1 MSQVHIVIAVKDSDI
16 ICVETFSTIEQ
27 ALARGFKVAHELAG
41 YNVNADPGEEFL
53 PDGSRYFRFLNNI
66 FKTVAVFSKEADSP
80 IHLPPTPAPAPYDF
94 MDATLPVGWFQN
106 GKPALMS
113 DLLNNPFD
121 IKDPLWDLTE
131 AQKWALIEVRVRRSP
146 SFHSPIGT
154 LDHARALTQL
164 QGKTPHGEMLVQE
177 EIEAL
182 HALREDLMAGVHSS

>member
-1 MSQVHIVIAVKDSDI
+1 MSQVHIVIAVENSDI
-16 ICVETFSTIEQ
+16 ICVEVFPTIEQ
-27 ALARGFKVAHELAG
+27 ALARGFRIAHELAG
-41 YNVNADPGEEFL
+41 YNVSADPGEEFL
-53 PDGSRYFRFLNNI
+53 PDGSGYFRFLNNI
-66 FKTVAVFSKEADSP
+66 FKTVAVFSKNTDAP
-80 IHLPPTPAPAPYDF
+80 IHLPPTPTPYDF
-94 MDATLPVGWFQN
+94 MDPTLPVGWLQN

-121 IKDPLWDLTE
+121 VKDPLWDLTE

-154 LDHARALTQL
+154 LDHARALTAL

-182 HALREDLMAGVHSS
+182 HALREDLMAGVHNP